1 MNTAS
6 AASQR
11 RVGRFE
17 LRRKLGE
24 GAQAVVWLGFDA
36 RLEREV
42 AVKLMRRADAA
53 DAAALNRWLDEARA
67 VSRVQHPNIV
77 NVFEADVHDGQ
88 PYIVFE
94 YVAGRTLA
102 DAVRERGKFEPHA
115 AATLIAEV
123 ADALQVAHAA
133 GVVHRDLKPS
143 SILIDAQGR
152 ARVMDFGIAA
162 RLQDPGRADAIAGT
176 PGYMSPE
183 ATRGAAPAPAMD
195 VFAAG
200 VMLVELIS
208 GQRLVAERD
217 PFRAMQHVADTDL
230 TLPPGLPTAADEAL
244 RALMLRAIARD
255 PAARIASAAALRDAL
270 RQWAVPKSDAAAG
283 AGKGALDFLLR
294 RMRHKSDFPALSDAV
309 ARIQRVA
316 SSEKE
321 NLSSL
326 SNEILKDVALTQK
339 LLRMVNSASY
349 SHAGGGSI
357 STVSRAVA
365 LIGFAGIRNL
375 ALSLVLVE
383 HMHDKAH
390 AEQLKEEFLRALM
403 AGTIASELAPLARDG
418 EEAFIGAMFQNL
430 GRLLTDYYFPE
441 EARQVRAA
449 VASSGGATSEDT
461 ASVRAL
467 GLSFEELG
475 VGVAKAWGLPDGLQR
490 CMRQRD
496 ADPPTQMPA
505 QNAERIR
512 WITVAANR
520 IADAM
525 LRSDPETAA
534 QRIAEVAARHASS
547 LGLDAKRIEAASGA
561 ARGKLAELARAM
573 NLSVAPSSPARRLL
587 AEAAPAA
594 AAAPPPDCLST
605 LALAPTVLED
615 KTLVEARV
623 PAQPDNAAE
632 LLAAG
637 VAEITGTM
645 VESFKLNDVL
655 RMIIETM
662 FRALAFRRV
671 VFCLRD
677 PKTATLTGRF
687 RLGDGV
693 EAIAA
698 AFKVPLAP
706 SADLFHAVCAKA
718 ADTLIHDASA
728 PAIASKLPAW
738 YKASIDAPAFVLLP
752 LAMKG
757 ATFALI
763 YADKAEANSIR
774 LGERELSLLKTLRN
788 QALMAFKQAS

>member
-1 MNTAS
+1 MTAALAPS
-6 AASQR
+6 SR

-77 NVFEADVHDGQ
+77 TVFEADVHDGQ

-102 DAVRERGKFEPHA
+102 DVARERGKFEPHA
-115 AATLIAEV
+115 AAVLMAEV

-143 SILIDAQGR
+143 NILIDAQGR

-176 PGYMSPE
+176 PGYMAPE

-200 VMLVELIS
+200 VMLVELVA

-217 PFRAMQHVADTDL
+217 PYRAMQRVADTDL

-244 RALMLRAIARD
+244 RAIMLRAIARD
-255 PAARIASAAALRDAL
+255 PAARTPSAAALRDAL
-270 RQWAVPKSDAAAG
+270 RQWAVPKSEAG
-283 AGKGALDFLLR
+283 GAAGKGALDFLLR

-309 ARIQRVA
+309 TRIQRVA

-430 GRLLTDYYFPE
+430 GRLLTEYYFPE

-449 VASSGGATSEDT
+449 VASSGGTTSEDT

-475 VGVAKAWGLPDGLQR
+475 LGVAKAWGLPDGLQR
-490 CMRQRD
+490 CMRQSEG
-496 ADPPTQMPA
+496 DPPNQMPT

-520 IADAM
+520 IADVM

-534 QRIAEVAARHASS
+534 ARIAEVAARHASS
-547 LGLDAKRIEAASGA
+547 LGLEPKRIEAASGA
-561 ARGKLAELARAM
+561 ARGKLVELARAM

-587 AEAAPAA
+587 AEGAPSAALPA
-594 AAAPPPDCLST
+594 PDSLST
-605 LALAPTVLED
+605 LALVPTQADE
-615 KTLVEARV
+615 KTLVEVRSTS
-623 PAQPDNAAE
+623 QPDNAAE

-645 VESFKLNDVL
+645 VETFKLNDVL
-655 RMIIETM
+655 RMILETM

-687 RLGDGV
+687 GLGEGV
-693 EAIAA
+693 EVLAA

-728 PAIASKLPAW
+728 PAIAAKLPAW

-752 LAMKG
+752 LAIKG

-788 QALMAFKQAS
+788 QALMAFKQTT